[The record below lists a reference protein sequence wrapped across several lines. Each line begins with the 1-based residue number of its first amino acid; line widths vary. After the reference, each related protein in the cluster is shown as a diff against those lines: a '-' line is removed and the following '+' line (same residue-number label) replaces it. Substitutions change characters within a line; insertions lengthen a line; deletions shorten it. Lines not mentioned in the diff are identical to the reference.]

1 MKTET
6 THPILG
12 RPPVHRGPVAKL
24 LKDKDLGSMS
34 PLELAILFLGGYQG
48 TGRVCGV
55 TFMTVGRWIKQGKLP
70 RTELSGDTDYA
81 SKIEQALKGKITR
94 DELLTSCFPN
104 RHNSSLSAPLSGR
117 SSGK

>member
-1 MKTET
+1 MKIKLA
-6 THPILG
+6 HPILG

-34 PLELAILFLGGYQG
+34 PLELAVLFLGGYQG

-104 RHNSSLSAPLSGR
+104 RLNSSPCAPLPGR
-117 SSGK
+117 S